1 MNAHLKTLL
10 NVSGIAKRN
19 GRLPLARAGKSSAN
33 SLMSQLVCPLN
44 HALQPFDIRTPCQKL
59 VRQLCRYAF
68 SLSQQ
73 PVSMMVPRF
82 NPHSGTASAAV

>member
-19 GRLPLARAGKSSAN
+19 GSLPLLRLGKICAN
-33 SLMSQLVCPLN
+33 TLMSRLVYPLN
-44 HALQPFDIRTPCQKL
+44 NTLRPFDIPTPCQKL
-59 VRQLCRYAF
+59 VRRLCWYAF

-73 PVSMMVPRF
+73 PASMMVP
-82 NPHSGTASAAV
+82 